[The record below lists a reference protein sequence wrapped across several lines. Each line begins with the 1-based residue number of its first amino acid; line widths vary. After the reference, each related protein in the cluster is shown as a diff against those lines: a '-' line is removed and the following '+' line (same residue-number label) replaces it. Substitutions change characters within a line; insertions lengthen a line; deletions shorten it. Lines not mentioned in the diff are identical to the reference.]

1 MVRHVIIW
9 DLDEGLSA
17 AEKQSKKAEI
27 KKGLEALAG
36 VVPGLTE
43 IHVYTDLLDSSK
55 GDLMLDSV
63 FESREALA
71 GYQTHPA
78 HLKAAA
84 IVRSVAVHRSCAD
97 LEI

>member
-1 MVRHVIIW
+1 MIRHVIIW
-9 DLDEGLSA
+9 DLDESLSA

-27 KKGLEALAG
+27 KEKLEALAG

-63 FESREALA
+63 FENREALA
-71 GYQTHPA
+71 GYQIHPA

>member
-9 DLDEGLSA
+9 DLKEDLSDK
-17 AEKQSKKAEI
+17 ESVKAEI
-27 KKGLEALAG
+27 KQKLEALKG

-63 FESREALA
+63 FENREALA